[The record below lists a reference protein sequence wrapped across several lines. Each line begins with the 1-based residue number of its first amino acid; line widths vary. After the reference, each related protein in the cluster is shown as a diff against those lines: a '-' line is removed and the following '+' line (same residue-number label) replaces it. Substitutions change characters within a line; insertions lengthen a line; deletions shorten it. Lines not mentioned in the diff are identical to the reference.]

1 MKYLVSVPVE
11 RDSDGRG
18 TTAREPV
25 VPCLPSQHSGAFLAV
40 PSFRL
45 AHRAEVAETDADPDE
60 MCRKLEAEYPGLPRS
75 LHENYIMKTF
85 EAVQGLPAGTVC
97 TVSVNQKQAMLVPDG
112 MPTLILWNEQ
122 PL

>member
-11 RDSDGRG
+11 RDSDGRW

-25 VPCLPSQHSGAFLAV
+25 VPCFPSQHSGAFLAV
-40 PSFRL
+40 PSSRL
-45 AHRAEVAETDADPDE
+45 PPTAAAAATDADPDE

-112 MPTLILWNEQ
+112 MPTLILWHEQ

>member
-11 RDSDGRG
+11 RDSDGRW
-18 TTAREPV
+18 TTEREPV
-25 VPCLPSQHSGAFLAV
+25 VPCFPSQHSGAFLAV

-45 AHRAEVAETDADPDE
+45 AHKAAVAETDADPDE
-60 MCRKLEAEYPGLPRS
+60 MCSKLAAEYPGLPRS

-85 EAVQGLPAGTVC
+85 EAVQSLPAGTVC